1 MLACIAQVNHC
12 FTRAFYAGRL
22 WISSVAQ
29 GILKLPLSASVF
41 AADCAYH
48 HVFIAELRNV
58 MPKEDVTP
66 EAILE
71 AVKKIEIVSELL
83 DEKNKN
89 NLKMI
94 VEGKVSGGKQIGP
107 YARLLTYAPGE
118 AIMRQGEW
126 GGNTFYLSVE
136 GELDVHVADDAGQQK
151 KVGRIKPGTC
161 FGEMSVLAGVPR
173 NATIIVPANG
183 AAAIV
188 LELVRPALRLLR
200 SLKKFAERVDST
212 YRIHGLG
219 NAITRIQ
226 EDAGESLSATEL
238 VALANLAQFMAYGKH
253 HVLVEEGKPIEK
265 LFLIRNGWVRRV
277 RGIPIYRDITE
288 GTGPGALVPEDFLG
302 AGNCLGLEAL
312 TGQATWQYSAAL
324 MARSEVLEIPL
335 TELRTDRE
343 LSEKILK
350 SFSEFSLADDD
361 TSLRERTDKGL
372 LAAAEKEIA
381 TGIVDAVNLLV
392 MDMDLCIRCGNCSL
406 ACHKVHG
413 QSRLLRRGIHIER
426 PIRPKSKATQH
437 VLSPS
442 VCMHCKD
449 PECLTGC
456 PTGAI
461 FRDPRGQVDIEPKT
475 CIGCFDCATQCPYNA
490 ISMVPRNGKTETP
503 QDFLSRMSS
512 VFSFKAPAPEPV
524 VAEGEDMVAIKCNLC
539 ESTPLNPQGASRPA
553 YSCEENCPTGA
564 LVRVNPQEYFGEI
577 EKTLGLVFR
586 DQTHAIGRN
595 IHKSDPIARLWQIGG
610 ALGTII
616 ITALIAF
623 AVWRFGFGSQL
634 GGTWLTMRWVT
645 GLVGLLGIAGAM
657 TYSVR
662 KPVYRRRVGALRYW
676 MLAHVYLGVIA
687 GIVLLIHGGSHGGGL
702 LTLTLMIAFDL
713 VILSGLFGLACY
725 LGVPRIMT
733 SIEGDP
739 LLIEDLEAR
748 RQELST
754 ELGTI
759 LSKCDDQLRQL
770 IEKKVQRRFRSI
782 VYLLR
787 QYTRREELSAL
798 LAKAR
803 LEFKSE
809 MLGLDDKTKRNL
821 LLQAI
826 ETAVTLRRV
835 EALIYLHRLLRAW
848 IAPHVISTSLML
860 ALMIVHIIQVVFFN
874 VR

>member
-1 MLACIAQVNHC
+1 
-12 FTRAFYAGRL
+12 
-22 WISSVAQ
+22 
-29 GILKLPLSASVF
+29 
-41 AADCAYH
+41 
-48 HVFIAELRNV
+48 
-58 MPKEDVTP
+58 MPKEDVRP

-71 AVKKIEIVSELL
+71 AVKKIDIVSELL
-83 DEKNKN
+83 DDKNKN

-118 AIMRQGEW
+118 AIMHQGEW
-126 GGNTFYLSVE
+126 GGNTFYLSVA
-136 GELDVHVADDAGQQK
+136 GELDVHVADDAGQQR

-173 NATIIVPANG
+173 NATIIVPTDQG
-183 AAAIV
+183 EAII

-200 SLKKFAERVDST
+200 SLKKFAERVDAT
-212 YRIHGLG
+212 YRTHGLG

-226 EDAGESLSATEL
+226 EEAVSLSAVEL
-238 VALANLAQFMAYGKH
+238 VALANVAQFMAYGKH
-253 HVLVEEGKPIEK
+253 HLLVEEGKPIEK

-288 GTGPGALVPEDFLG
+288 STGPSAFVPEDFLG

-312 TGQATWQYSAAL
+312 TGQATWQFSAAL
-324 MARSEVLEIPL
+324 MARSEVLEISL
-335 TELRTDRE
+335 KALREDRE

-350 SFSEFSLADDD
+350 SFAQFSLADDD
-361 TSLRERTDKGL
+361 TSLRERADKGM

-426 PIRPKSKATQH
+426 PLKPHSAATQH

-490 ISMVPRNGKTETP
+490 ISMVPRNEKIETP
-503 QDFLSRMSS
+503 PGLLGRISS
-512 VFSFKAPAPEPV
+512 AFSFKSTALSA
-524 VAEGEDMVAIKCNLC
+524 VATEGEDMVAIKCNLC
-539 ESTPLNPQGASRPA
+539 ESTPLNPSGASRPA

-595 IHKSDPIARLWQIGG
+595 IHQSDPIARLWHLGG
-610 ALGTII
+610 VIGTIA
-616 ITALIAF
+616 ITALIGF
-623 AVWRFGFGSQL
+623 AVWRYGFRASLAGS
-634 GGTWLTMRWVT
+634 WLTMRWVT
-645 GLVGLLGIAGAM
+645 GLVGLLGIAGVM
-657 TYSVR
+657 TYPGR
-662 KPVYRRRVGALRYW
+662 KQVYRRRAGALRYW
-676 MLAHVYLGVIA
+676 LLAHIYLGVIA
-687 GIVLLIHGGSHGGGL
+687 GIVLLLHGGSHGGGI
-702 LTLTLMIAFDL
+702 LTSTLMVAFDL
-713 VILSGLFGLACY
+713 VILSGLFGVACY
-725 LGVPRIMT
+725 FIVPRIMT

-748 RQELST
+748 RDELRA
-754 ELGTI
+754 ELASI
-759 LSKCDDQLRQL
+759 LSKSDDSLGQM
-770 IEKKVQRRFRSI
+770 IEKKILPRFKSLG
-782 VYLLR
+782 YLLR

-809 MLGLDDKTKRNL
+809 MLGMDDKTRRNL

-826 ETAVTLRRV
+826 ETVVTLRRV
-835 EALIYLHRLLRAW
+835 EALIHLHRLLRAW
-848 IAPHVISTSLML
+848 IPPHVISTSLML